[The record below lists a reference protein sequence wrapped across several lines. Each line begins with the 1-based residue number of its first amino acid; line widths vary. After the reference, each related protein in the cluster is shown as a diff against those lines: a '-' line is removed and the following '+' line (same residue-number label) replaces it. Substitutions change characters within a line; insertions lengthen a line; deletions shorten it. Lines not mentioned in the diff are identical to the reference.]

1 MARTSSNTE
10 SSPAHGKRTVTSRR
24 TAGRMG
30 PAALALLAWAG
41 CSYGDVAEEGELDVA
56 QDQSG
61 EAGGGACVVGGTQED
76 VIRGSGTSV
85 TLGLPLADFT
95 GIDATCVYEVQ
106 AVRADAFEVTIE
118 VDDNLAEFLDVRVE
132 DGKLVLDVQP
142 GTFEFTQLR
151 ALVSLPQL
159 DDFDVSGA
167 ADLNVTGFVSNQ
179 PLVALTSADATATG
193 DIVAGDTQVLAAGNS
208 RVTLAGSGNDLQL
221 EASGS
226 ASVDLRDYPVQ
237 DVAADVDGASE
248 SIVHVEG
255 RLDAVASGFASLR
268 FLGDPELG
276 VIEENALG
284 SVEPF

>member
-10 SSPAHGKRTVTSRR
+10 SRPGHGKRTLTSRR

-30 PAALALLAWAG
+30 QAALALLAWTG
-41 CSYGDVAEEGELDVA
+41 CSVGDGAEEADLDVVHG
-56 QDQSG
+56 QSG
-61 EAGGGACVVGGTQED
+61 AAGGGACVVGGTQED
-76 VIRGSGTSV
+76 VIRGSGNSV
-85 TLGLPLADFT
+85 TLDLPLADFT
-95 GIDATCVYEVQ
+95 GIDAACVYEVQ

-118 VDDNLAEFLDVRVE
+118 VDDNLARFLDVRVE

-151 ALVSLPQL
+151 ASVSLPQL
-159 DDFDVSGA
+159 DDFDISGA
-167 ADLNVTGFVSNQ
+167 ADLNVTGFVSDA
-179 PLVALTSADATATG
+179 PLVAVTSADATATG
-193 DIVAGDTQVLAAGNS
+193 DIAAGSTEVLAAGNS
-208 RVTLAGSGNDLQL
+208 RVSLAGSGTDLQL
-221 EASGS
+221 EATGS

-237 DVAADVDGASE
+237 DVTADVDGASA

-255 RLDAVASGFASLR
+255 RLDAVASGFSSLR